1 LIAGLVVIGLGLW
14 LLFLQLDVVRIDPPW
29 EWWPLILVALGLGK
43 LLGAGSHR
51 ELTGGVWLMVLGGW
65 LIVNFQGW
73 FGLYWD
79 NSWPLL
85 MVAAGALI
93 VWRAVADPGGTGGCR
108 GRRRPVPP
116 PAVPAAPGE
125 EA

>member
-1 LIAGLVVIGLGLW
+1 ML
-14 LLFLQLDVVRIDPPW
+14 
-29 EWWPLILVALGLGK
+29 
-43 LLGAGSHR
+43 
-51 ELTGGVWLMVLGGW
+51 LGGW
-65 LIVNFQGW
+65 LIVNVQGW

-79 NSWPLL
+79 NSGPLL
-85 MVAAGALI
+85 MVAAGTLI
-93 VWRAVADPGGTGGCR
+93 VWRAVADPGGTRGCR

>member
-51 ELTGGVWLMVLGGW
+51 ERLGGVWLMGLGGG
-65 LIVNFQGW
+65 LIVHFLGW

-85 MVAAGALI
+85 LVAAGAVI
-93 VWRAVADPGGTGGCR
+93 VWRAGADPGGTRGCR